1 MSTTVSMWLGIAFV
15 VIGIVATILQA
26 WLWSFPM
33 EPDPGGPDPN
43 GKSTAPRSW
52 TNLHRFLG
60 LAYVLIYVALM
71 IEMVPRLWEYQVEFP
86 SRTVM
91 HICMGI
97 IIGVLLVAKIAVI
110 RWFQHFGKSLPTLG
124 LMLLM
129 CTLIL
134 GTLSIPYAIK
144 AHDFG
149 DIMSAENI
157 QRVENSLAAIP
168 EENWPDTV
176 DKTVLLTEE
185 SMDHGRSV
193 LVDKC
198 VVCHDLRSILKK
210 PKTGKQWL
218 STVVRMQK
226 LPSMG
231 SVRIL
236 DEDIAP
242 VTAWLIAINP
252 SLQEK
257 KKADKAKKKKERIA
271 IEKAMEGTAQVEI
284 ATPAA
289 GQPVAPPSEKAAKDW
304 YDDDA
309 ASELVQTQCTECHE
323 MDDITDY
330 NGGDGATRAEW
341 GKVIV
346 DMVEEG
352 GEWTA
357 DEIKIM
363 LEWLVRHHGVTT
375 AAK

>member
-1 MSTTVSMWLGIAFV
+1 MSTTISMWLGIAFV
-15 VIGIVATILQA
+15 VISIVATILQA

-33 EPDPGGPDPN
+33 VPDPGGPDPN
-43 GKSTAPRSW
+43 GRSTAPRSW
-52 TNLHRFLG
+52 TNIHRFLG

-97 IIGVLLVAKIAVI
+97 IIGVLLVTKIAVI

-149 DIMSAENI
+149 DIMSAENME
-157 QRVENSLAAIP
+157 RVKKSLSSIP
-168 EENWPDTV
+168 DANFPGTI
-176 DKTVLLTEE
+176 DKATLLNEE

-218 STVVRMQK
+218 STVIRMQK

-236 DEDIAP
+236 DEDVAP

-257 KKADKAKKKKERIA
+257 KKADKVNKKEERKA
-271 IEKAMEGTAQVEI
+271 IEEAMEGTS
-284 ATPAA
+284 PAA
-289 GQPVAPPSEKAAKDW
+289 ETASEVKSDKPGQTVNDW
-304 YDDDA
+304 YDDDGA
-309 ASELVQTQCTECHE
+309 GELVRTKCTECHE
-323 MDDITDY
+323 MDDIVEY
-330 NGGDGATRAEW
+330 NDGEGADRATW
-341 GKVIV
+341 GQVIV

-352 GEWTA
+352 GEYTA
-357 DEIKIM
+357 EEIKIM
-363 LEWLVRHHGVTT
+363 LEWLVRHHGP
-375 AAK
+375 AKKG

>member
-1 MSTTVSMWLGIAFV
+1 MSTTISMWLGIAFV
-15 VIGIVATILQA
+15 MIGIVATILQA

-33 EPDPGGPDPN
+33 APDPGGPDPN
-43 GKSTAPRSW
+43 GLSTAPKFW
-52 TNLHRFLG
+52 TSTHRFLG
-60 LAYVLIYVALM
+60 LAYVLIYVVLM

-97 IIGVLLVAKIAVI
+97 IIGVLLIAKIAVI
-110 RWFQHFGKSLPTLG
+110 RWFQHFGKSLPTMG
-124 LMLLM
+124 LMILM

-149 DIMSAENI
+149 DIMSAQNI
-157 QRVENSLAAIP
+157 ERVDRSLKNIPDASFPDSIDKAA
-168 EENWPDTV
+168 
-176 DKTVLLTEE
+176 LLTEE

-210 PKTGKQWL
+210 PKSGKQWL
-218 STVVRMQK
+218 STVLRMQK

-236 DEDIAP
+236 EKDIGP

-257 KKADKAKKKKERIA
+257 KKADKAKKKEEIKAVKQAQAAAVEGKTEASAEGGAKTAKEV
-271 IEKAMEGTAQVEI
+271 KNT
-284 ATPAA
+284 
-289 GQPVAPPSEKAAKDW
+289 
-304 YDDDA
+304 YDDA
-309 ASELVQTQCTECHE
+309 AAEDLVRTKCTECHE
-323 MDDITDY
+323 MDDIETY
-330 NGGDGATRAEW
+330 GGADRAGW

-352 GEWTA
+352 GEFTA
-357 DEIKIM
+357 DEIKTM
-363 LEWLVRHHGVTT
+363 LEWLVRHHGKTE
-375 AAK
+375 

>member
-1 MSTTVSMWLGIAFV
+1 
-15 VIGIVATILQA
+15 
-26 WLWSFPM
+26 
-33 EPDPGGPDPN
+33 
-43 GKSTAPRSW
+43 
-52 TNLHRFLG
+52 
-60 LAYVLIYVALM
+60 M

-97 IIGVLLVAKIAVI
+97 IIGVLLIAKIAII

-149 DIMSAENI
+149 DIMSAENME
-157 QRVENSLAAIP
+157 RVKKSLDAIP
-168 EENWPDTV
+168 DAKFPNPV
-176 DKTVLLTEE
+176 DKELLLTEE

-218 STVVRMQK
+218 STVIRMQK

-236 DEDIAP
+236 DKDVAP

-257 KKADKAKKKKERIA
+257 KKADKANKKEERIA
-271 IEKAMEGTAQVEI
+271 VKKAIEGTSTAKE
-284 ATPAA
+284 ATAVAA
-289 GQPVAPPSEKAAKDW
+289 KSDDTSKAAEKPKDT

-309 ASELVQTQCTECHE
+309 AGELVRTKCTECHE
-323 MDDITDY
+323 MDDVEDY
-330 NGGDGATRAEW
+330 NDGNGADRATW

-352 GEWTA
+352 GEYTA
-357 DEIKIM
+357 EEIKIM
-363 LEWLVRHHGVTT
+363 LEWLVRNHGP
-375 AAK
+375 KK

>member
-1 MSTTVSMWLGIAFV
+1 MSTTISMWLGIAFV
-15 VIGIVATILQA
+15 MIGIVATIIQA

-33 EPDPGGPDPN
+33 APDPGGPDPN
-43 GKSTAPRSW
+43 GLSTAPKFW
-52 TNLHRFLG
+52 TNTHRFLG
-60 LAYVLIYVALM
+60 LAYVLIYVVLM

-97 IIGVLLVAKIAVI
+97 IIGVLLIAKIAVI
-110 RWFQHFGKSLPTLG
+110 RWFQHFGKSLPTMG
-124 LMLLM
+124 LMILM

-149 DIMSAENI
+149 DIMSAKNI
-157 QRVENSLAAIP
+157 ERVGRSLKNIP
-168 EENWPDTV
+168 DASFPGTI
-176 DKTVLLTEE
+176 DKTALLTEE

-210 PKTGKQWL
+210 PKSGKQWL
-218 STVVRMQK
+218 NTVLRMQK

-236 DEDIAP
+236 DKDIGP
-242 VTAWLIAINP
+242 VTSWLIAINP

-257 KKADKAKKKKERIA
+257 KKADKANKKEER
-271 IEKAMEGTAQVEI
+271 KAVEQAQN
-284 ATPAA
+284 
-289 GQPVAPPSEKAAKDW
+289 AAKSTGSDGLPTEGEAKDT
-304 YDDDA
+304 YDDA
-309 ASELVQTQCTECHE
+309 AAEDLVRTKCTECHE
-323 MDDITDY
+323 MDDIETYGGTDRE
-330 NGGDGATRAEW
+330 GW

-352 GEWTA
+352 GEFTA
-357 DEIKIM
+357 DEIKTM
-363 LEWLVRHHGVTT
+363 LEWLVRHHGKTE
-375 AAK
+375 